1 MPGQSKSGV
10 MVSENRPFTGL
21 LVKEI
26 DLTKAPARGFR
37 AALALPP
44 DDGDQRVYAQAELRA
59 RWKALDEFFGLNSKA
74 PDIWEQR
81 ARALLVR
88 RFRAKQWEGL
98 ARQLVV
104 GHVPGFSFGTKGK
117 KVRGAPR
124 IWSDERLAQL
134 FADVEFLKRTQQM
147 SVREICQKLPRAPGY
162 ARRWGDCKPAGLRVT
177 YSKAA
182 KLSRGLLFQFVLC
195 GVEATIP
202 ASGIDHIEAAIR
214 LHALKR
220 PL

>member
-1 MPGQSKSGV
+1 
-10 MVSENRPFTGL
+10 MVLENRPFTDL

-44 DDGDQRVYAQAELRA
+44 DDGDQRAYAQAELRA
-59 RWKALDEFFGLNSKA
+59 RWKALDEFFGLSSKA
-74 PDIWEQR
+74 LDIWEQR

-88 RFRAKQWEGL
+88 RFSAKQWEGL
-98 ARQLVV
+98 ARQLVL
-104 GHVPGFSFGTKGK
+104 GYVPGFSFGTKGK

-124 IWSDERLAQL
+124 VWTDQRLAQL
-134 FADVEFLKRTQQM
+134 FADVEFLKRTQQV
-147 SVREICQKLPRAPGY
+147 SVRVICQKLPRAPGY
-162 ARRWGDCKPAGLRVT
+162 ARRWGDCKPAGLRVA